1 MCVLC
6 CVVLLCVGLRCVA
19 LGCAGLCCVSC
30 VVCVCVCV
38 WRWGLGGLW
47 PVYKLGGVVGGAW
60 YVVRPSPSGV
70 HPAAELWWHFA
81 GGFDFGR
88 GL

>member
-1 MCVLC
+1 MLCCFVLGCVALRWVVLG
-6 CVVLLCVGLRCVA
+6 CVVLVA
-19 LGCAGLCCVSC
+19 L
-30 VVCVCVCV
+30 CVCVCV